1 MNTRQIKVWLPL
13 STIVCPINLK
23 LIQQI
28 NLSSL
33 SETLCYLISH
43 LFFYT
48 NLKIVMWKMA
58 RPNLYN
64 QYINFQNTTF
74 YQILANLNFT
84 IK

>member
-1 MNTRQIKVWLPL
+1 MNTRQIKVWLLL

-48 NLKIVMWKMA
+48 NLKIVM
-58 RPNLYN
+58 
-64 QYINFQNTTF
+64 
-74 YQILANLNFT
+74 
-84 IK
+84 